1 MKKARILIIV
11 TTALLPILAAK
22 SNGSQFGTVSGK
34 NVKLTLSDCD
44 GNDVTFSLSGPGY
57 GVMDGDDCSFS
68 EIVLYDTSENSQL
81 TISTKGKTQTSIG
94 SIVCQGP
101 LKSITAKTT
110 DLRGDIT
117 INGSLGS
124 ITFDDI
130 ADGHTITIGSSDNPK
145 AGVLMKFDQIKDLTI
160 NSDMPI
166 KMLSATEWLDTDY
179 TPDELN
185 APSVGSLIIKG
196 NKSKGLEGDFEA
208 NLNLGNGVGAN
219 LTEPVLKSLKIT
231 GTLGGNLVVHGNLG
245 TATINILLGLLDV
258 EGDIKSLKINHALAT
273 TAYIDDSGELIIGG
287 KANITAGKE
296 KIKVQNGAVL
306 YGSQDPN
313 LYRLED
319 LRRYDQM
326 GAWWAYQG
334 DYYFSGLG
342 MKQYDTI
349 NFTTQVENWT
359 KLINGHECIVVTG
372 SVAESEISTAWY
384 TDAAGTHQAGW
395 GIISAVGQFDFNID
409 STVVA
414 PEFLRLRTLY
424 KSSGTVTGEFNGE
437 DQYGEEITG
446 DISGT
451 ISSTLKLAGH
461 EEVSTWAGT
470 FQAAKVDIT
479 ATIKGTMNLEYLG
492 ESYTGKLAVTMK
504 QTWWAVPEIGIVKV
518 NTINFSE
525 KITISGE
532 GSASI
537 KIQEI
542 DELLAYGP

>member
-1 MKKARILIIV
+1 MKNARILIIV

-22 SNGSQFGTVSGK
+22 SNGSQFGTVGGK

-68 EIVLYDTSENSQL
+68 EIVLYETSENSKL

-101 LKSITAKTT
+101 LKGITAKTT

-130 ADGHTITIGSSDNPK
+130 ADGHTITIGPSANPK
-145 AGVLMKFDQIKDLTI
+145 AGVLMKFDEIEDLTI

-166 KMLSATEWLDTDY
+166 KMLSATEWLDTDE

-185 APSVGSLIIKG
+185 SPSVGSLIIKG
-196 NKSKGLEGDFEA
+196 SKNKGLEGDFEA

-231 GTLGGNLVVHGNLG
+231 GTLRGNSVVHGNLG
-245 TATINILLGLLDV
+245 TATINILQGLLDV
-258 EGDIKSLKINHALAT
+258 EGDIKSLKINHSLAT
-273 TAYIDDSGELIIGG
+273 MAYPEDSGELIIGG
-287 KANITAGKE
+287 KANITAGKD
-296 KIKVQNGAVL
+296 KIRVQNGAVL

-326 GAWWAYQG
+326 GAWWEYQG
-334 DYYFSGLG
+334 DYCFTGLG
-342 MKQYDTI
+342 TRQYDSI

-359 KLINGHECIVVTG
+359 KLINGHECTVVTG
-372 SVAESEISTAWY
+372 SVAESQISTAWY

-395 GIISAVGQFDFNID
+395 GIISDVGQFDLYID

-414 PEFLRLRTLY
+414 PEFLRLGTLY
-424 KSSGTVTGEFNGE
+424 KSSGTVTGEFNAE
-437 DQYGEEITG
+437 DQYGDEITG

-451 ISSTLKLAGH
+451 ISWTLKLAGH
-461 EEVSTWAGT
+461 EEVSTPAGN
-470 FQAAKVDIT
+470 FQAAKVVIS
-479 ATIKGTMNLEYLG
+479 AIAKGTMNLEYLG
-492 ESYTGKLAVTMK
+492 ETYTAKFTLTAK
-504 QTWWAVPEIGIVKV
+504 QTWWGVPEIGIVKV
-518 NTINFSE
+518 NTMNFSE

-542 DELLAYGP
+542 DELLDYGP